1 MHAIKYNYI
10 IYYAL
15 VYACVIIMII
25 YNHIMSL
32 SAVMYNFAY
41 ANQLIMLYVKFIYV
55 IISHT
60 KCHTH
65 GQNVKLCI
73 YVYCKYFILYTH
85 VHAAIADI

>member
-32 SAVMYNFAY
+32 SAVMYNFVY
-41 ANQLIMLYVKFIYV
+41 ANQLIMLYVKFI
-55 IISHT
+55 
-60 KCHTH
+60 
-65 GQNVKLCI
+65 
-73 YVYCKYFILYTH
+73 
-85 VHAAIADI
+85 